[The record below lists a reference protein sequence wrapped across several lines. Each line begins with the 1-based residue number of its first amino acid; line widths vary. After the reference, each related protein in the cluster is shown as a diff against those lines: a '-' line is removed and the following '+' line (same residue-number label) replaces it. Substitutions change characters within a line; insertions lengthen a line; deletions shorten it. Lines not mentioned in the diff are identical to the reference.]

1 LGQILVFAACRRLS
15 AVESGQFHHVNREA
29 VFANSTRGERAAAE
43 ASAIKLK
50 LRFLRLLIP
59 LSGLPM
65 RVVLVDPSR
74 TVLKCI
80 TRILVARDHEVR
92 PFLDG
97 REALAHIA
105 ANEDVDA
112 LITSAELITMS
123 GMELCW
129 ETRLLAGSRR
139 PIYVIM
145 MSSSRDGH
153 KLIEALDS
161 GADDFIGKPPAAE
174 ELYARLRAAE
184 RLESMHRELIRL
196 ATIDP
201 LTGMFNRR
209 AFFERAEEALSRGDT
224 LSAIMFDIDHFKRV
238 NDVYGH
244 DVGDEA
250 IRGVAHTVA
259 AVAGIS
265 GRLGGEEFA
274 LLLAGLGLAEAADVA
289 ERLRQAVEA
298 LRFAT
303 PKGEMG
309 LTCSFGV
316 SERKVGD
323 SIDRMLKRADV
334 ALYAAKTGGRNRVIA
349 AGATDELPGYDDAG
363 RVVRAGARGARQVV
377 EPAA

>member
-1 LGQILVFAACRRLS
+1 
-15 AVESGQFHHVNREA
+15 
-29 VFANSTRGERAAAE
+29 
-43 ASAIKLK
+43 
-50 LRFLRLLIP
+50 
-59 LSGLPM
+59 M

-74 TVLKCI
+74 TVLMCI

-145 MSSSRDGH
+145 MSSSRDRH

-196 ATIDP
+196 ATVDP
-201 LTGMFNRR
+201 LTGMLNRR
-209 AFFERAEEALSRGDT
+209 AFFERAEEALHKSAA

-259 AVAGIS
+259 AVAGIA

-289 ERLRQAVEA
+289 ERLRQAVET

-303 PKGEMG
+303 PKGEMS

-316 SERKVGD
+316 SERNAGD
-323 SIDRMLKRADV
+323 SSIDQVLKRADV
-334 ALYAAKTGGRNRVIA
+334 ALYAAKSGGRNRVVA
-349 AGATDELPGYDDAG
+349 AGATELPGYDDAG
-363 RVVRAGARGARQVV
+363 RVRAGARAALRAVD
-377 EPAA
+377 PAA